1 MRQDFIIGLDIGS
14 STIKA
19 AVAEMTVDGKLSL
32 LKIYKM
38 PSRGIRKG
46 VVDEL
51 AETTSAVNQLMSEI
65 KNDYPTAHRNIF
77 LNVGSPQVRTQSSRG
92 IVAVSRADYEICQD
106 DMDRVI
112 QASQAVKLPPNRI
125 ILHSITREFV
135 VDGVGEIRDPL
146 GMIGNRLEAN
156 VLLVEA
162 FSPAIKNLEK
172 CLETNG
178 GKVAGE
184 IFGPLAGGRSIL
196 TKNKKEL
203 GVMVLDIG
211 FGTTSLA
218 VYEEN
223 KLVHATSLPF
233 GSGNITNDLA
243 LGLKT
248 SVETAEAIKFSF
260 GAAFVK
266 DVAAR
271 ETVDLSRIDPKAKGK
286 ASRRFIAEIIE
297 ARLTEIFD
305 HINQELAKV
314 DRSAKLP
321 AGVLLIGGGAKL
333 PGLSDLAKQ
342 ELRLPA
348 QIGIPDG
355 SLMDISNGELAL
367 QIEDPEF
374 ACCLGLLL
382 WGGDSL
388 SLSSGR
394 QIPSSLR
401 GAVRK
406 VVNYF
411 MP

>member
-1 MRQDFIIGLDIGS
+1 MTNNYIVGLDIGS
-14 STIKA
+14 STAKA
-19 AVAEMTVDGKLSL
+19 AVAELSKEGKLSL
-32 LKIYKM
+32 LKIFKL
-38 PSRGIRKG
+38 PSRGVRKG

-51 AETTSAVNQLMSEI
+51 AETTSAVNQVLSEI
-65 KNDYPTAHRNIF
+65 KKHYPSAHKNIF
-77 LNVGSPQVRTQSSRG
+77 LNVGNPQIRTQSSRG

-106 DMDRVI
+106 DIDRVI
-112 QASQAVKLPPNRI
+112 QASQAIKLPPNRM

-156 VLLVEA
+156 VLLVDA
-162 FSPAIKNLEK
+162 FSPAIKNLIK

-178 GKVAGE
+178 GKISGL
-184 IFGPLAGGRSIL
+184 IFGPLAGGRSVL

-223 KLVHATSLPF
+223 KLLHAAALPF

-271 ETVDLSRIDPKAKGK
+271 ESVDLSRIDPRAKGR

-297 ARLTEIFD
+297 ARLSEVFE
-305 HINQELAKV
+305 HVNQELVKI
-314 DRSAKLP
+314 DRAAKLP

-333 PGLSDLAKQ
+333 PGLSDLARQ

-348 QIGIPDG
+348 QIGIPDS
-355 SLMDISNGELAL
+355 SLMEIANGELAL
-367 QIEDPEF
+367 QVEDPEF
-374 ACCLGLLL
+374 ASCLGLLL
-382 WGGDSL
+382 WGGERTSEEN
-388 SLSSGR
+388 SQS
-394 QIPSSLR
+394 IPSSFK
-401 GAVRK
+401 GGVMK
-406 VVNYF
+406 IVNYF